1 MATLQAS
8 RTASLKRAA
17 ATSLRRL
24 LHATYDQLD
33 RIQGTHDRL
42 IPPREVNPNLKF
54 TPQRSRY
61 AREFA
66 AGGDRLADMLVAY
79 ADLKPSSSVLDIGSG
94 IGRVARSLTKVLSAD
109 GAYRGFD
116 VDPAAVAWCQRAYG
130 LFTNFAFAYAPLPY
144 VNVKD
149 TGQTSAEDF
158 VFPYPDATFDVAFSV
173 SVYTHLARPVIDHY
187 LAETSRVLKPGGI
200 CANTFFVF
208 DEVAL
213 EAMKAGRTDRA
224 YRDVGDGMYACDPG
238 NPNFGVGFT
247 PDVIALL
254 HEAHGL
260 ALIPPVRFG
269 TWSGR
274 KDQSYVFQDVVVA
287 RRADPT
293 AILPG

>member
-1 MATLQAS
+1 MATVQPS
-8 RTASLKRAA
+8 TTASLKRAV
-17 ATSLRRL
+17 ATSLRRV
-24 LHATYDQLD
+24 LHTTYDQLD

-54 TPQRSRY
+54 TPQRGRY

-66 AGGDRLADMLVAY
+66 TGGDRLADMLVAY
-79 ADLKPSSSVLDIGSG
+79 ADLTPSSSVLDIGSG
-94 IGRVARSLTKVLSAD
+94 IGRVARSLTRVLGPA
-109 GAYRGFD
+109 GVYRGFD

-149 TGQTSAEDF
+149 PAQRRAEDF

-208 DEVAL
+208 DEIAIA
-213 EAMKAGRTDRA
+213 AMKAGRTDRA

-247 PDVIALL
+247 PEVIASL
-254 HEAHGL
+254 HAAHGL

-287 RRADPT
+287 RKAGPT
-293 AILPG
+293 AIVPG